1 MTVTAGKAPAYR
13 KVRLGNP
20 GASIEAGAQG
30 CLLMRSP
37 DVLAPY
43 PARLTER
50 LVKWAAESPDR
61 TFVAKRDASGR
72 WRSISYSEALRD
84 ARRIGQ
90 ALLDRGLSAERPLL
104 ILSEND
110 LEHAMLALAAQHV
123 GIPYAP
129 ISPAYSLISQDHER
143 LRFIVGLLTPGL
155 VFASS
160 GQRYEKAIHAAIPS
174 GTELVVTQ
182 APPAGR
188 ACSTFGELVS
198 AADTGRVDAAHAAV
212 GPDTIAK
219 FLFTSGSTQQPKAVI
234 NTHRMLCSNQQ
245 MLVQCMPFMAEE
257 PPVLVDWLPWN
268 HTFGGNHNFGLALY
282 NGGTLYIDDG
292 KPIPQMIGE
301 TLRNLREIAPTLYF
315 NVPRGFEEI
324 AAALRA
330 DAGLRKNFF
339 SRVQVLFYAAA
350 GLSQPVWDSLHQ
362 LAEETCGE
370 RILMITGL
378 GMTETAPFAICA
390 HWEAGRSGVIGVPAP
405 GMELKLVPSGDKM
418 EVRYRGP
425 NVTPGFWRQNDIWRA
440 SVDQD
445 GFYCSGDAVRFIDS
459 GDPGQGLMFDGRIAE
474 DFKLATGTWVSVG
487 PLRARVIA
495 ACAPYVQDVVVT
507 GLDRDE
513 VGILIFPHVDSC
525 RKLCAAPRADAT
537 QADIARDPAVRAYFA
552 QMIGELDAHSTGSA
566 SRITRAM
573 LLEHPPSIDIGEV
586 TDKGSINQRAV
597 LKARSGLVEV
607 LYAQQPATEVIML
620 YRQAPALTGDGGR
633 PCPS

>member
-1 MTVTAGKAPAYR
+1 MNGTPSYR

-20 GASIEAGAQG
+20 GAKVHRDSGGRIF
-30 CLLMRSP
+30 MRSP
-37 DVLAPY
+37 DALIGY

-50 LVKWAAESPDR
+50 LVKWAAECPDR
-61 TFVAKRDASGR
+61 TFVAKRDGSGQ
-72 WRSISYSEALRD
+72 WRRVSFAQALAA
-84 ARRIGQ
+84 ARSIGQ
-90 ALLDRGLSAERPLL
+90 ALLDRGLSPERPLV

-110 LEHAMLALAAQHV
+110 LEHAMLALAALHV

-129 ISPAYSLISQDHER
+129 VSPAYSLISQDHER

-155 VFASS
+155 VFVSH
-160 GQRYEKAIHAAIPS
+160 GQKYEKAIRAAIPS
-174 GTELVVTQ
+174 DAELVV
-182 APPAGR
+182 AEAAPAGR
-188 ACSTFGELVS
+188 PSTSFRDF
-198 AADTGRVDAAHAAV
+198 AATPATRQVDAAHAAV

-292 KPIPQMIGE
+292 KPVPQLIHE
-301 TLRNLREIAPTLYF
+301 TLRNLREIAPTMYF

-330 DAGLRKNFF
+330 DADLRRSFF
-339 SRVQVLFYAAA
+339 SRVKMLFYAAA
-350 GLSQPVWDSLHQ
+350 GLSQPVWDSLHR

-370 RILMITGL
+370 RIRMITGL

-390 HWEAGRSGVIGVPAP
+390 PWEAGRSGVIGVPAP
-405 GMELKLVPSGDKM
+405 GMELKLVPAGDKI

-425 NVTPGFWRQNDIWRA
+425 NVTPGFWRQEALWRA
-440 SVDQD
+440 SLDED
-445 GFYCSGDAVRFIDS
+445 GFYCSGDAICFIDP
-459 GDPGQGLMFDGRIAE
+459 DAPDKGLMFDGRIAE
-474 DFKLATGTWVSVG
+474 HFKLATGTWVSVG

-495 ACAPYVQDVVVT
+495 SGAPYVQDVVVT

-513 VGILIFPHVDSC
+513 VGILIFPHVESC
-525 RKLCAAPRADAT
+525 RKLRAAPPSGSTQAT
-537 QADIARDPAVRAYFA
+537 QADIVQDPGVRAYFERLVD
-552 QMIGELDAHSTGSA
+552 ELGAGGTGSA

-573 LLEHPPSIDIGEV
+573 LLGEPPSIDIGEV

-597 LKARSGLVEV
+597 LRARSALVEE
-607 LYAQQPATEVIML
+607 LYAERPTERVIML
-620 YRQAPALTGDGGR
+620 DRKSTT
-633 PCPS
+633 